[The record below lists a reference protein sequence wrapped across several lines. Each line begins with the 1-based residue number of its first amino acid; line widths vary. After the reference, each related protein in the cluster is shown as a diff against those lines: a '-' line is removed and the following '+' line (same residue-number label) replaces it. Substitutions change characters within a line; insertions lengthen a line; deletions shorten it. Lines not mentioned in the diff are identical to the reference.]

1 MEEDTVKLLRECNS
15 GCKMA
20 ISSMNQVKESI
31 QEEKLLKVIDEYDK
45 KHRKLE
51 DKISVLLSE
60 SKNAEKEPKKTAEVF
75 SWVSTEM
82 KLMMRDDSHEIAKI
96 MMNGCNMGIQ
106 GLSRYI
112 NEYGNASQES
122 ISIAKELVKAEED
135 FMKELKQFL

>member
-20 ISSMNQVKESI
+20 ISSMDQVKESI
-31 QEEKLLKVIDEYDK
+31 REEKLMKVIEEYDK

-51 DKISVLLSE
+51 DKISLLLE
-60 SKNAEKEPKKTAEVF
+60 GSKNAEKEPKKTAEVF
-75 SWVSTEM
+75 SWISTEM

-106 GLSRYI
+106 ALSRYI
-112 NEYGNASQES
+112 NEYKNASAES
-122 ISIAKELVKAEED
+122 ISVAKDLVKAEED